1 MHIYVIHLMTK
12 NGNKS
17 KGTAIVVDT
26 GYKKLERA
34 QSVLKNIG
42 FEMVDET
49 NFRRLTGSGSE
60 QNAQIVKVHFYD

>member
-1 MHIYVIHLMTK
+1 MHIYVIHLNTK

-26 GYKKLERA
+26 GYKNLERA

-49 NFRRLTGSGSE
+49 NFKKTTEIGSE
-60 QNAQIVKVHFYD
+60 QKAQIVEVHFYD